1 MTTLATPAAF
11 TDSPATGLR
20 CRECGNHVPLAPVH
34 VCDQCFAPLE
44 IAYDEDRLRLV
55 TRASIQAG
63 PQTIW
68 RYAGLLP
75 AGQDL
80 ATRVDL
86 GAGMTQLR
94 NAPNLAR
101 ALGMRKLWIK
111 DDSGNPTHS
120 FKDRVVSVALSAARA
135 FGYTTVSCASTGNL
149 ANSVAA
155 HATRA
160 GLRSIVFIPSDLEQ
174 GKVVQTAVYGQTL
187 VAVEGTY
194 DDVNRLCSE
203 VAEYE
208 DWAFVN
214 VNVRPYYAEG
224 SKTLGYEVAE
234 QLGWRL
240 PQQVVIP
247 MASGS
252 LLTKID
258 KAFQEWAR
266 LGLVEGSPYKVFGAQ
281 ATGCSPIA
289 TAYENGWDSVR
300 PVKPQTIAKS
310 LAIGNPADGPYAL
323 DAVRRTGG
331 AMGHVSDELVVEG
344 IRLLAETEGL
354 FAETAGGVTVA
365 TLRQLLAVGKVD
377 PDAETV
383 LYNTGDGLKTIDAV
397 AGLVGPTATIAPS
410 YKAFVASGAGQGTAS
425 GAGQG
430 QPEGSAPPAEPDRHR
445 CGGRGGRNGA
455 ARRRTRASAPARARR
470 SAGAPRL
477 AGGTGRAAGRGGQ

>member
-1 MTTLATPAAF
+1 VTTLATPAAF

-289 TAYENGWDSVR
+289 TAYENGRDSVR

-344 IRLLAETEGL
+344 IRLLSETEGL

-365 TLRQLLAVGKVD
+365 TLRQLLAAGKVD

-410 YKAFVASGAGQGTAS
+410 YKAFVASGAGQETAS

-430 QPEGSAPPAEPDRHR
+430 TA
-445 CGGRGGRNGA
+445 
-455 ARRRTRASAPARARR
+455 
-470 SAGAPRL
+470 
-477 AGGTGRAAGRGGQ
+477 

>member
-1 MTTLATPAAF
+1 MSTAPTSAPAVPAAF
-11 TDSPATGLR
+11 ADSPATGLG
-20 CRECGNHVPLAPVH
+20 CKECGNVVPLAPVH
-34 VCDQCFAPLE
+34 VCANCFAPLE
-44 IAYDEDRLRLV
+44 VQYDEDRLRLV
-55 TRASIQAG
+55 TRASIEAG

-68 RYAGLLP
+68 RYQGLLP

-94 NAPNLAR
+94 DAPNLAK
-101 ALGMRKLWIK
+101 ALGMKKLYVK

-160 GLRSIVFIPSDLEQ
+160 GLRSVVFIPSDLEQ

-187 VAVEGTY
+187 VAVDGTY

-203 VAEYE
+203 IAEQE
-208 DWAFVN
+208 EWAFVN

-240 PQQVVIP
+240 PQQVVVP

-252 LLTKID
+252 LLTKVD
-258 KAFQEWAR
+258 KAFGELVR
-266 LGLVEGSPYKVFGAQ
+266 LGLVEESPYKVYGAQ

-289 TAYENGWDSVR
+289 TAYENGWDVVR
-300 PVKPQTIAKS
+300 PVKPSTIAKS

-323 DAVRRTGG
+323 DVVRRTGG
-331 AMGHVSDELVVEG
+331 GMGHVSDEQVVAG

-365 TLRQLLAVGKVD
+365 TLQQLIARGEID

-383 LYNTGDGLKTIDAV
+383 LYNTGDGLKTMDAV
-397 AGLVGPTATIAPS
+397 AGSGPTVTIAPS
-410 YKAFVASGAGQGTAS
+410 YGAFAK
-425 GAGQG
+425 
-430 QPEGSAPPAEPDRHR
+430 
-445 CGGRGGRNGA
+445 
-455 ARRRTRASAPARARR
+455 
-470 SAGAPRL
+470 
-477 AGGTGRAAGRGGQ
+477 TGLGD